1 MPTERPSDR
10 IESLLRQLDATLNNE
25 GLGDDMRR
33 NVRALLQAWLARLDV
48 VPREEFDAQVAVLEN
63 TRRKLEAL
71 EQELARLSKG

>member
-10 IESLLRQLDATLNNE
+10 IESLLRQLDATLNHE

-63 TRRKLEAL
+63 TRRKLEVL

>member
-63 TRRKLEAL
+63 TRRKLEVL
-71 EQELARLSKG
+71 EQELARLSKS